1 MIKHT
6 IVIVALT
13 LALSSCVT
21 TQKDSGDSLG
31 EIFDAVQY
39 LIEQRAKKE
48 AEKEA
53 KEEAEKV
60 AEKEAEKDSTEP
72 QVVVP
77 PVAANKTESG
87 RYHGRHN
94 GDRPTWYFSK
104 NFNQYPSPITVNIP
118 GCLANKSITHNG
130 VRYESGGLILKQSEV
145 SGRGMAMVMSSSCQ
159 SEAATITY

>member
-1 MIKHT
+1 MIKYT

-21 TQKDSGDSLG
+21 TQKESGDSLG

-53 KEEAEKV
+53 KKE
-60 AEKEAEKDSTEP
+60 AEKEAKKETEKDST
-72 QVVVP
+72 VVAP

-130 VRYESGGLILKQSEV
+130 VRYESGGLILKQSDV

-159 SEAATITY
+159 SETATIAY

>member
-1 MIKHT
+1 MIKYT
-6 IVIVALT
+6 IVAVLALF
-13 LALSSCVT
+13 LSSCVT

-53 KEEAEKV
+53 KEEAEK
-60 AEKEAEKDSTEP
+60 EAEKDSTEP
-72 QVVVP
+72 QVVAP

-145 SGRGMAMVMSSSCQ
+145 SGRGMAMVMSSSCK
-159 SEAATITY
+159 SETATIAY